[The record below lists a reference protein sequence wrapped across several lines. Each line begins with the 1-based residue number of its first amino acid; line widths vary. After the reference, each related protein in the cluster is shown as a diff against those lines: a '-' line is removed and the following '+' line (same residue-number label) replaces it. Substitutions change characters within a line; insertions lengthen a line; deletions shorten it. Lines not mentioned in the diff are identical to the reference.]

1 MYILVVLIL
10 SNANPALDNIRF
22 KDESSCLQALNK
34 VMELES
40 KDFGDKIRVKARC
53 VKQ

>member
-10 SNANPALDNIRF
+10 ASTKPALDNIRF
-22 KDESSCLQALNK
+22 KDESSCLQALSK
-34 VMELES
+34 IMELES
-40 KDFGDKIRVKARC
+40 KDLDIKVKARC

>member
-1 MYILVVLIL
+1 MYILIVLII

-40 KDFGDKIRVKARC
+40 KVLDIKVKARC

>member
-10 SNANPALDNIRF
+10 SNANPALDSIGF

-34 VMELES
+34 IMELES
-40 KDFGDKIRVKARC
+40 KVLDIKVKARC